1 MLSVGN
7 NCGRLSAKKKKKK
20 NSVLKSTQN
29 IVLI

>member
-20 NSVLKSTQN
+20 KVVLKSTQN